1 MAREATGTRLASKL
15 VPRGWQATWRR
26 DPDLRTGAVVVSA
39 LLLIAALAGVLAPG
53 DPAALGPAG
62 ARLQPPSLQHVMGT
76 DALGRDVLARL
87 VHGSRVSLAVGW
99 LSVAAA
105 VILGALAGL
114 AAGLGPRWLDRAL
127 MAITDVFLAFPRV
140 MLVLLLV
147 GVTRPSLA
155 LVMLVL
161 GLTGWMDVARL
172 VRAEALSLRE
182 RDFVAAA
189 RGLGLGSAVVARRH
203 VLPNVLP
210 TVLVAA
216 TLRVGGAILIE
227 SFLSYLGL
235 GAQEPTVSWG
245 AMIAQGRAYLLEA
258 WWLSAMPG
266 MAIAFTVLG
275 HNLLG
280 DGLRTRWDPRAADG
294 EACDVRR

>member
-1 MAREATGTRLASKL
+1 MAL
-15 VPRGWQATWRR
+15 
-26 DPDLRTGAVVVSA
+26 
-39 LLLIAALAGVLAPG
+39 
-53 DPAALGPAG
+53 
-62 ARLQPPSLQHVMGT
+62 
-76 DALGRDVLARL
+76 
-87 VHGSRVSLAVGW
+87 
-99 LSVAAA
+99 
-105 VILGALAGL
+105 
-114 AAGLGPRWLDRAL
+114 
-127 MAITDVFLAFPRV
+127 TDVFLAFPRV

-161 GLTGWMDVARL
+161 GVTGWMDVARL
-172 VRAEALSLRE
+172 VRAETLSLRE

-189 RGLGLGSAVVARRH
+189 RGLGLGSAAVAWRH

-216 TLRVGGAILIE
+216 TLRIGNAILIE

-266 MAIAFTVLG
+266 VAIALTVLG

-280 DGLRTRWDPRAADG
+280 DGLRARWDPRAAAG
-294 EACDVRR
+294 EARDVRP

>member
-1 MAREATGTRLASKL
+1 MTTTV
-15 VPRGWQATWRR
+15 VPTPAVAARGWRAAWRR
-26 DPDLRTGAVVVSA
+26 DPDLRTGAVLVGA
-39 LLLIAALAGVLAPG
+39 LLLIALLANVLAPG

-62 ARLQPPSLQHVMGT
+62 ARLQAPSSTHLLGT
-76 DALGRDVLARL
+76 DALGRDVLARV

-99 LSVAAA
+99 LSVTAA
-105 VILGALAGL
+105 VILGALIGL

-127 MAITDVFLAFPRV
+127 MALTDVFLAFPRV

-189 RGLGLGSAVVARRH
+189 RGLGLSRAAVAWRH
-203 VLPNVLP
+203 VLPNVVP

-266 MAIAFTVLG
+266 VAIAFTVLG

-280 DGLRTRWDPRAADG
+280 DGLRARWDPRAAAG
-294 EACDVRR
+294 EARDVRP